1 MKLAEMR
8 CRPSEAAR
16 GGEWDLIVG
25 GLVMRT
31 AVMKWDVDGLRAA
44 ADRINAA
51 VDAEVERRL
60 DEITKGAVG

>member
-1 MKLAEMR
+1 MR

-16 GGEWDLIVG
+16 GGEWDLVVG

-60 DEITKGAVG
+60 DEITRRTN